1 LQKNC
6 GVQCGVSD
14 AEKREI
20 LDKFLRVWD
29 TMSPEEKSAIQ
40 KVLNKRVEK

>member
-1 LQKNC
+1 L
-6 GVQCGVSD
+6 D

-29 TMSPEEKSAIQ
+29 TMSPGGKESILKILSERSCRKQ
-40 KVLNKRVEK
+40 